1 MDTKSKK
8 SKPILGF
15 LCFYFS
21 IIILIGMLIAGA
33 YAARSYDD
41 TRQRLSDA
49 FNPDF
54 QNTYM
59 FRQSMAYQLE
69 TMLDLQ
75 NKITDTSDSYWNSLS
90 KDTGK
95 NILYSVGTDLNP
107 TQYSN
112 HDLGLDLNNG
122 TLPAGYNM
130 KLYFDGKKVTITKD
144 GKNIDLYGDGFY
156 RENKGM
162 WYLPGY
168 SNLDFSEKNIEN
180 SRVTILVRKELVPSY
195 GSSNVFSSIAY
206 DQRNIRILVTIFGGI
221 FLLWILLTALSILF
235 RKDKK
240 QADLALARF
249 SGWFWWE
256 FKVLCTILLIW
267 ADSTF
272 ISSFGGSNPF
282 WWGICAVISFFC
294 YYLVVNDI
302 RYNPR
307 FYKHSIFNSALK
319 CYQEV
324 ESKKPFQKQ
333 IILRFGS
340 LLAAEILLLLFGIFI
355 ISIGLF
361 RSFTAFVFML
371 CLIGGM
377 VYLIYR
383 YVRKFQNM
391 VHDIGLLIDQISL
404 VKAGDLVTPLELPAD
419 ADLCKATHEL
429 NTIQSGINKAVD
441 ERVKSEHMKIDLITN
456 VSHDLKT
463 PLTSIIS
470 YVDLLKQEDDLP
482 DHVKDYIEVL
492 AQKSDHLKNMVQ
504 DIFDVSKA
512 TSGNIELNMEV
523 LDFSKLI
530 RQTLADMNEEVEASG
545 LTFKVEVTD
554 KPVMIHA
561 DGQRLYRV
569 FQNLIGNAL
578 QYSLVGSRV
587 FVTLT
592 QNESAFVASVKN
604 TSMYELDGEKDM
616 TERFVRGDS
625 SRTTSGSGLGLS
637 IARSFT
643 EACGGTFHIR
653 VEADLFIAEVGFNSI
668 TTTESL

>member
-1 MDTKSKK
+1 M
-8 SKPILGF
+8 
-15 LCFYFS
+15 
-21 IIILIGMLIAGA
+21 GA
-33 YAARSYDD
+33 YAARSYDR
-41 TRQRLSDA
+41 TTQKLSDA

-54 QNTYM
+54 QNTYL
-59 FRQSMAYQLE
+59 FRQLMAVQLE
-69 TMLDLQ
+69 TMLDQ
-75 NKITDTSDSYWNSLS
+75 QSKITDESDSYWNNLS
-90 KDTGK
+90 KDTGE
-95 NILYSVGTDLNP
+95 NMIYSVGTDQNP
-107 TQYSN
+107 TQFSN
-112 HDLGLDLNNG
+112 HDPGLNLKSG
-122 TLPAGYNM
+122 TLPSGYNL
-130 KLYFDGKKVTITKD
+130 KLYFDGKKVTMTKD
-144 GKNIDLYGDGFY
+144 GKNIDIYGDGFY

-168 SNLDFSEKNIEN
+168 SNLVFSEDNLEN
-180 SRVTILVRKELVPSY
+180 SRITILVRKELVPSF
-195 GSSNVFSSIAY
+195 GSSSSVFSHISA
-206 DQRNIRILVTIFGGI
+206 DQQNSRIVVYVCGVIL
-221 FLLWILLTALSILF
+221 LLWIILTVLSILL

-240 QADLALARF
+240 QADLALVRF
-249 SGWFWWE
+249 SSWFCWE
-256 FKVLCTILLIW
+256 FKALCTILLIW

-282 WWGICAVISFFC
+282 WWGICVGISSFC
-294 YYLVVNDI
+294 YYLVVNDM
-302 RYNPR
+302 RYNPQ
-307 FYKHSIFNSALK
+307 FYKHSIFSAALK
-319 CYQEV
+319 SYREI
-324 ESKKPFQKQ
+324 EDKKPFQKQ
-333 IILRFGS
+333 MILRFWA
-340 LLAAEILLLLFGIFI
+340 LLAAEVLLLLFGIFM
-355 ISIGLF
+355 ISVGLF
-361 RSFTAFVFML
+361 SSFLDFVFML
-371 CLIGGM
+371 CVIGGM

-383 YVRKFQNM
+383 YVRRFQNT

-404 VKAGDLVTPLELPAD
+404 VKSGDLVTPLELPAD

-470 YVDLLKQEDDLP
+470 YVDLLKQEEDLP
-482 DHVKDYIEVL
+482 DHVKDYIAVL

-512 TSGNIELNMEV
+512 TSGNIELNMEI

-530 RQTLADMNEEVEASG
+530 RQTLADMNEEVESSG
-545 LTFKVEVTD
+545 LTFKVDVTD
-554 KPVMIHA
+554 KPVMIYA

-587 FVTLT
+587 FVTLS
-592 QNESAFVASVKN
+592 QNEAIFVASIKN
-604 TSMYELDGEKDM
+604 TSRYELDDEKDM

-643 EACGGTFHIR
+643 EACGGSFGIR
-653 VEADLFIAEVGFNSI
+653 AEADLFIAEVGFNSI
-668 TTTESL
+668 AATESL